1 METNILPLLGE
12 ANSTANMS
20 NLPTPLPNPLT
31 IESWHTIR
39 RAWNDFAEL
48 YTNLGMGSAAPRP
61 HHLRAMDDAM
71 DDDRP
76 SGSITTASDW
86 YRFELAQINAG
97 LGWPSPRSPTYS
109 TPSPPREEDEGD
121 EGSGL
126 SLSIDGTRRHRS
138 RNGTRRHRSRNSR
151 SRSPMRPSGS
161 CNDADGV

>member
-1 METNILPLLGE
+1 MTPGMETNILLPLGE
-12 ANSTANMS
+12 SKSTENMS
-20 NLPTPLPNPLT
+20 DTPRPLPIPLS
-31 IESWHTIR
+31 IDDWLTIR

-48 YTNLGMGSAAPRP
+48 YTNLGMGSATPRP
-61 HHLRAMDDAM
+61 HYLRALDDAM

-76 SGSITTASDW
+76 SGYITTASDW
-86 YRFELAQINAG
+86 HLFELAQINAG

-109 TPSPPREEDEGD
+109 TPSPPREENEGN

-126 SLSIDGTRRHRS
+126 SPSID
-138 RNGTRRHRSRNSR
+138 GTRRHRSRNSR